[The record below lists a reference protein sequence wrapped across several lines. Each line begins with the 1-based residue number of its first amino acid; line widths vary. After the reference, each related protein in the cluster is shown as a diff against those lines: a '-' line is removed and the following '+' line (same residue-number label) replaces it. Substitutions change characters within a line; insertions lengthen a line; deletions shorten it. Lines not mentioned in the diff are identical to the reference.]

1 MFSENK
7 NITLPFGNMP
17 IIEGRFQVGEIAEF
31 QCSGVF
37 VIGDVFSVVPSV
49 GQVVSGFKKLCPRMG
64 LRGTPVWVISVRGR
78 EGGGG
83 HRAGARP
90 RVGLEPLLPPHP

>member
-7 NITLPFGNMP
+7 NITLPFGDMAV
-17 IIEGRFQVGEIAEF
+17 IEGRLQVGKIAKF

-37 VIGDVFSVVPSV
+37 VASNVISVVPCV
-49 GQVVSGFKKLCPRMG
+49 GQFVSGLKKVCPRMG
-64 LRGTPVWVISVRGR
+64 LCGTPVWVSGVRGR
-78 EGGGG
+78 ERGGG